1 MALTQRDVV
10 VDPVLS
16 NVSIRYSNEDFVWN
30 RVMPVFPVGKQSGK
44 YYKYDKANLR
54 AVDTERA
61 GGSPANEVEYGLST
75 DSVFANDHA
84 LKEFVDDQVRD
95 QADQALNPL
104 IDATEDVT
112 ERLQIGT
119 EKALATTMADTT
131 TITQNTTLSG
141 TDQWSDFSNSDPIGD
156 VRTGMQTVR
165 KAIGRKPNTLL
176 LGQEVFDKL
185 QDHTDIIERIKYSQ
199 LAATTEELLARI
211 FNVER
216 VIVASSIENT
226 AHEGAAD
233 SLGYIW
239 GKHAW
244 ILYVAP
250 QRRLKTITFG
260 WTFTWKDRVTKR
272 WRDEDREGT
281 YVRVNWNYD
290 QKIVAAEAA
299 YLIKNAVA

>member
-1 MALTQRDVV
+1 MLTQRDVV

-16 NVSIRYSNEDFVWN
+16 NVSIKYTNEQFVWN
-30 RVMPVFPVGKQSGK
+30 RVMPTFPVGKQSGK

-54 AVDTERA
+54 PVETERA
-61 GGSPANEVEYGLST
+61 AGSPANEVGFGLST
-75 DSVFANDHA
+75 DSFYAEDYA
-84 LKEFVDDQVRD
+84 LKEFVDDQVRE

-104 IDATEDVT
+104 TDATEDVT
-112 ERLQIGT
+112 ERLIIGA
-119 EKALATTMADTT
+119 EKTLATTMAATG

-141 TDQWSDFSNSDPIGD
+141 TDQWSDFANSDPIGD
-156 VRTGMQTVR
+156 VRTAMQTVQ
-165 KAIGRKPNTLL
+165 KAILKRPNTLL
-176 LGQEVFDKL
+176 LSKPVFDQL
-185 QDHTDIIERIKYSQ
+185 QDHTDIIDRIKYSQ
-199 LAATTEELLARI
+199 LAATTEDLLARI
-211 FNVER
+211 FGVDK
-216 VIVASSIENT
+216 VIVADAIENT
-226 AHEGAAD
+226 AHEGATD
-233 SLGYIW
+233 SLDYIW

-244 ILYVAP
+244 VLYISP

-299 YLIKNAVA
+299 YLIKDSVA